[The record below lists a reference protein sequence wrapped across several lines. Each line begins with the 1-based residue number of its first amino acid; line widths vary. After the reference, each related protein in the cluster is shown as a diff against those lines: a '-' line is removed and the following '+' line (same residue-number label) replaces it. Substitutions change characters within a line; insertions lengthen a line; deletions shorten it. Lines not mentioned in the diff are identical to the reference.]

1 MTQPTLSPEQLD
13 RLDELV
19 EAWDSSQLSG
29 TFVAPHRFCEQAPDI
44 AVAFLQEIEALRRT
58 EWMARLAQVDT
69 SPPGL
74 VSGQEI
80 IPGYALETP
89 LGSGG
94 FGTVWR
100 ARGPGGIQVA
110 LKCVWLGTKKS
121 DAELR
126 GLANLKELRH
136 LHLLGMFGVW
146 STQGWLVIGSEL
158 AEGTLGDLLVQNQ
171 QSGHPGLQ
179 PQEILGHFQDAAEG
193 LDYLHTLE
201 KPLIHGDIK
210 PGNLLLLGGRCK
222 LGDFGLVRQVSIH
235 SPTIGGGLTVR
246 FAAPEALLGY
256 PLPASDQYSLALT
269 YCHLRGVTPFPGKGI
284 DLAKTHLDS
293 HPDLTDLALAEKGV
307 ISKALG
313 KKPAD
318 RFPTCSDLVSALKKA
333 VNAPKLEPK
342 THPFSGFFP
351 KKTIMAFVMTG
362 LLASAGFLWLGGP
375 PPGADSDVEALPDS
389 AMPASPVQE
398 IARRMDYAEGQPI
411 HYQLAFGEG
420 PSTKYSLSGVKWF
433 SPEGSPAKN
442 AGKELPAGLIFHP
455 EKGLLTGT
463 MPPGILEVAAI
474 ASTDGQ
480 PEIHEQITMGVR
492 QSKAIAIQFTG
503 DLNLVRED
511 DFLVA
516 YQTGKSALA
525 FKYVSDWISE
535 LTLTANAGDCHLVLD
550 LTGGNPL
557 PDCPCV
563 FMGSAGAD
571 TLVVAGRAP
580 SGPMEILHTWGKNG
594 RLEINSR
601 KLRFE
606 SVDGFSID
614 SKAASLEIQI
624 PGGSY
629 SITMESSK
637 KTPEKGAS
645 ARMTCP
651 ELPALAFMEPN
662 LLRLRGNNSTRT
674 RFNCQ
679 DFASSGSLDV
689 TGMSSMVLFG
699 KMDLGG
705 DLDLFA
711 QQEVDSRLAQI
722 HAVGHVNATGH
733 TSVRFGT
740 IQAQGAICLASANGP
755 ITLGADSKIE
765 SLGSSVTLSGGG
777 PVYLDGLVKAKAN
790 IELLSRSVRPESVSG
805 NSNARVISSNHHITV
820 TTHGGIKLGVVSLEA
835 YSLVS
840 IEAKAHVEVGNIFSA
855 DKVRLQAFESLVF
868 HGKLEARSIDA
879 DASSIRL
886 AKGSRW
892 VVDLETATS
901 DMRPIFLAV
910 RPGSLLDME
919 DGSRLV
925 IQSQAENREPGKA
938 GKIVLAHSDGGRI
951 TLGNQMEV
959 RKPDW
964 LGNLQIENGDLVIQ
978 VKE

>member
-1 MTQPTLSPEQLD
+1 MNSPTLSAEQLD

-44 AVAFLQEIEALRRT
+44 AAAFLQEIEALRRT

-171 QSGHPGLQ
+171 QGGHPALQ
-179 PQEILGHFQDAAEG
+179 PLEILGHFQDAAEG

-375 PPGADSDVEALPDS
+375 PPSADSDVEALPDP

-433 SPEGSPAKN
+433 SPEGYPAKKS
-442 AGKELPAGLIFHP
+442 GKELPAGLIFHS

-463 MPPGILEVAAI
+463 GAP
-474 ASTDGQ
+474 
-480 PEIHEQITMGVR
+480 
-492 QSKAIAIQFTG
+492 
-503 DLNLVRED
+503 
-511 DFLVA
+511 
-516 YQTGKSALA
+516 A

-662 LLRLRGNNSTRT
+662 LLRLRGNNSTQT
-674 RFNCQ
+674 RFDCQ
-679 DFASSGSLDV
+679 NFASSGSLDV
-689 TGMSSMVLFG
+689 TGMSSMVLCG
-699 KMDLGG
+699 KTDLGG